1 MLWVGAI
8 DTLWDKCGHL
18 LSPEREPWVFAACAD
33 CGALRQHTFLTGR
46 ALLKHALVEQGV
58 LAAKSPLPELIISEH
73 GRPCLPESLGV
84 DFNLSHAYGFM
95 ALTLGPGPQGVDLE
109 LAWPDLKRP
118 SQSLSERVFSPD
130 ELAQWQDLFAPV
142 LAELSALGAL
152 PAKGRLPQV
161 ELEVL
166 SESARAA
173 LNEACRYFKR
183 QWTLREALVKL
194 IGSSIFVLDSMDID
208 IKAGHC
214 GFKAER
220 IPSSAD
226 LTTPDEDALLLAM
239 LAGKSLPQGYLVSVF
254 LPSFLDLHA
263 VPQLK
268 SDYTRSHAALVLSL
282 FCPESCDLLTLQ
294 VLGAE
299 GFCTLSVPVEQ
310 RLAVR

>member
-8 DTLWDKCGHL
+8 DALWDKCGPL

-33 CGALRQHTFLTGR
+33 NGALRQHTFLTGR

-58 LAAKSPLPELIISEH
+58 LAAKSPLPELTISEH

-95 ALTLGPGPQGVDLE
+95 ALSLEPGPQGVDLE

-130 ELAQWQDLFAPV
+130 ELAHWQD
-142 LAELSALGAL
+142 LGAL
-152 PAKGRLPQV
+152 PAQGRLPQV

-226 LTTPDEDALLLAM
+226 LTTPDEDAHLLAM
-239 LAGKSLPQGYLVSVF
+239 LAGKSLPQGFLVSVF
-254 LPSFLDLHA
+254 LPPFFDLHA

-282 FCPESCDLLTLQ
+282 FCPEACDLLTLQ

-310 RLAVR
+310 SLAVR